1 MEVSRVMQ
9 ANEIIF
15 EKRNDANPQQA
26 LLLEQISQYIK
37 ALCAELGIETE

>member
-1 MEVSRVMQ
+1 MQ

-15 EKRNDANPQQA
+15 EKRNDENPQQA